1 VDLQAAERRERV
13 ADGSR
18 SGGGRLGRGAIIPA
32 RRAAGNPIVPLG
44 GTVRDTCR
52 VLVDD
57 AVAGRSGRAGGPSV
71 LDRALLV
78 LETCAASYRP
88 LTLVELVQRTGLP
101 KTTLHRMCGKLVE
114 LGMLDRL
121 DQRYR
126 IGTKVFALGSMN
138 PSLRNLRAAA
148 MPHLHEL
155 VERTGWATN
164 LAVLAGDRALIVE
177 EVFAGQARAMRRMIG
192 GRLPLYATA
201 VGKALLSGFSDEA
214 LEEVLDRRRLRRYT
228 RTTVV
233 RPSLLR
239 SQLAQVRR
247 TGIAFSYEEWALG
260 TSGVAAPVLVGGEVI
275 AAVAVVGD
283 PSPKAMARQAEPVR
297 RSAAALART
306 LARKP
311 LTSPV

>member
-1 VDLQAAERRERV
+1 
-13 ADGSR
+13 
-18 SGGGRLGRGAIIPA
+18 
-32 RRAAGNPIVPLG
+32 
-44 GTVRDTCR
+44 

-57 AVAGRSGRAGGPSV
+57 VVAGEAERAGGPSV

-88 LTLVELVQRTGLP
+88 LSLVELVQRTGLP
-101 KTTLHRMCGKLVE
+101 KTTLHRMCWKLVE

-138 PSLRNLRAAA
+138 PNLRWLRAAA
-148 MPHLHEL
+148 MPHLHDL

-177 EVFAGQARAMRRMIG
+177 EVFAGESRAMRRMVG

-214 LEEVLDRRRLRRYT
+214 LADVLDARRLRRYT
-228 RTTVV
+228 RTTIV
-233 RPSLLR
+233 RPSLVR
-239 SQLAQVRR
+239 DQLAEVRR
-247 TGIAFSYEEWALG
+247 TGVALSYGEWAVD
-260 TSGVAAPVLVGGEVI
+260 TAGVAAPVVVGGEVI
-275 AAVAVVGD
+275 AAVAVVGE
-283 PSPKAMARQAEPVR
+283 PIEKAMLQRAEPVR
-297 RSAAALART
+297 RAATALART
-306 LARKP
+306 LTRSGLVVP
-311 LTSPV
+311 S